1 VGKNVKPGKQTVELQ
16 SDAPRGS
23 RIRRDPPPPPGATE
37 RAFNS
42 LRAYSDQ
49 WESWVV
55 VTGVPF
61 FAIALTIIAFAIS
74 DYTS

>member
-1 VGKNVKPGKQTVELQ
+1 MGKTIKPGKATVELK
-16 SDAPRGS
+16 DGETRVS
-23 RIRRDPPPPPGATE
+23 RIRRDPPPPPGATQ

-49 WESWVV
+49 WESWMV
-55 VTGVPF
+55 VTGVSF